1 MIDADCVIFFLG
13 GDGLNSSRNLEVL
26 VSATLFLRASGAG
39 GARSEGSIG
48 WPVTVARLVRPCRLA
63 GLGVSSLSVGKEA
76 ERRGRRMSADE
87 MLTGR
92 FSVSVRGRIVT
103 DPPKL
108 SGGLWGRL
116 E

>member
-1 MIDADCVIFFLG
+1 MMDADCVIFFFG

-39 GARSEGSIG
+39 TANSDGLIA

-76 ERRGRRMSADE
+76 ERRGRRKSEDE
-87 MLTGR
+87 ILKAW
-92 FSVSVRGRIVT
+92 FSVSVRDRFTT

-108 SGGLWGRL
+108 SGGLCGRL

>member
-1 MIDADCVIFFLG
+1 MIDADCVVFFLG

-39 GARSEGSIG
+39 GARSVGSIV
-48 WPVTVARLVRPCRLA
+48 WPVTVARLIRPCRLA

-76 ERRGRRMSADE
+76 ERRGCRMSEDE
-87 MLTGR
+87 ILTER
-92 FSVSVRGRIVT
+92 FSVSVRGRVVT

-108 SGGLWGRL
+108 SGGLCGRL